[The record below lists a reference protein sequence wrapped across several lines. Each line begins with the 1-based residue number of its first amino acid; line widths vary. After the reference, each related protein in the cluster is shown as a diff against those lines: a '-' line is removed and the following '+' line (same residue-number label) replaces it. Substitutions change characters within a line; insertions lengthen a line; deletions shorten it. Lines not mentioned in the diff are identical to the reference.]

1 MIDLYG
7 KEYKSG
13 TTLTTEGKPYGSWY
27 GYVADGYFSS
37 REEIDASPVYGGNK
51 ANVAPGDIKYKD
63 ISGPDG
69 VPDGKIDSH
78 DRTIIGNPTPRYEFG
93 LTLGLQWKGI
103 DFSAFFQGVGKRT
116 YTTPAPA
123 QERCVETTPST
134 NISLTI
140 GLPKTPTPNSR
151 VCSRIER
158 DKPQQYDFLFLGK
171 ERSILQTQE
180 HCSRLHSAFFYH
192 KGCTH
197 LKAESICERAEL
209 VYYKRQ
215 LLRRFRPREQRKLG
229 SEPIPSQ
236 QDIRVWL
243 KC

>member
-1 MIDLYG
+1 MINLYG

-103 DFSAFFQGVGKRT
+103 DFSAFFQGVGK
-116 YTTPAPA
+116 
-123 QERCVETTPST
+123 
-134 NISLTI
+134 
-140 GLPKTPTPNSR
+140 
-151 VCSRIER
+151 
-158 DKPQQYDFLFLGK
+158 K
-171 ERSILQTQE
+171 ERI
-180 HCSRLHSAFFYH
+180 
-192 KGCTH
+192 
-197 LKAESICERAEL
+197 
-209 VYYKRQ
+209 
-215 LLRRFRPREQRKLG
+215 LLRRRRK
-229 SEPIPSQ
+229 SV
-236 QDIRVWL
+236 VWKL
-243 KC
+243 HHLQISV

>member
-1 MIDLYG
+1 MINLYG

-140 GLPKTPTPNSR
+140 GLPKPRRQIPASAR
-151 VCSRIER
+151 GSER

-180 HCSRLHSAFFYH
+180 HRSRLHSAFFYH